1 MCHFDYRLFDMKDY
15 FGYAGKT
22 CVLTGASSGMGKATA
37 KLLVEMGAEVYALSR
52 SEPDAEGIKL
62 WIPTDVGDRA
72 SIDKAFARLPRR
84 IDRFFGIAGV
94 SGVVNTYEET
104 FIIDFVANKYITE
117 THLEN
122 RVADGGAIAY
132 MSSSSGVRWARPDL
146 IGEYKAIVDADGW
159 DATVR
164 VIVELDQSDNMG
176 IMAYML
182 AKRAMNYYASKKAA
196 DFARRDIRVN
206 FVMPCSTSTQFVSGF
221 LSVMGQDDSNFRNSI
236 GNGKDYARPEA
247 MAKAIVYLNSDF
259 AEYVSGLGL
268 VVDYGMEAATLCGQI
283 QDMLGMNLI

>member
-1 MCHFDYRLFDMKDY
+1 MKDY

-22 CVLTGASSGMGKATA
+22 CVITGAYSGMGKATA
-37 KLLVEMGAEVYALSR
+37 KLLVEMGAKVYALDR
-52 SEPDAEGIKL
+52 SKPDVEGIKL
-62 WIPTDVGDRA
+62 WIQTDLGGRA
-72 SIDKAFARLPRR
+72 SIDNAFIQLPEQ
-84 IDRFFGIAGV
+84 INRFFGIAGV

-117 THLEN
+117 TYLEN
-122 RVADGGAIAY
+122 RVTDGGAIAY
-132 MSSSSGVRWARPDL
+132 ITSSSGVRWARPDL
-146 IGEYKAIVDADGW
+146 TNEYKTIVDADGW

-164 VIVELDQSDNMG
+164 AIVDLDQSDNMG
-176 IMAYML
+176 VIAYML
-182 AKRAMNYYASKKAA
+182 AKRAMNYYASAKAA
-196 DFARRDIRVN
+196 DFAKRDIRVN
-206 FVMPCSTSTQFVSGF
+206 FVMPCSTSTPFVSEF
-221 LSVMGQDDSNFRNSI
+221 LGVMGQDDKSFRDYI

-268 VVDYGMEAATLCGQI
+268 IVDYGMEAATLCGQI

>member
-1 MCHFDYRLFDMKDY
+1 MKDY

-22 CVLTGASSGMGKATA
+22 CVITGAYSGMGKATA
-37 KLLVEMGAEVYALSR
+37 KLLVEMGAKVYALDR
-52 SEPDAEGIKL
+52 SKPDVEGIKL
-62 WIPTDVGDRA
+62 WLQTDLGSRA
-72 SIDKAFARLPRR
+72 SIDNAFTQLPEH

-117 THLEN
+117 TYLEN
-122 RVADGGAIAY
+122 RVIDSGAIAY
-132 MSSSSGVRWARPDL
+132 ITSSAGARWARPDL
-146 IGEYKAIVDADGW
+146 IDEYRAIVNADGW
-159 DATVR
+159 DATVQA
-164 VIVELDQSDNMG
+164 VVDLDQSDNG
-176 IMAYML
+176 GSIAYML
-182 AKRAMNYYASKKAA
+182 AKRAMNYYASAKAA
-196 DFARRDIRVN
+196 EFAKRDIRVN
-206 FVMPCSTSTQFVSGF
+206 FVMPCSTSTPFVSEF
-221 LSVMGQDDSNFRNSI
+221 LGVMHWDDKVFRDSI

-268 VVDYGMEAATLCGQI
+268 IVDYGMEAATLCGQI